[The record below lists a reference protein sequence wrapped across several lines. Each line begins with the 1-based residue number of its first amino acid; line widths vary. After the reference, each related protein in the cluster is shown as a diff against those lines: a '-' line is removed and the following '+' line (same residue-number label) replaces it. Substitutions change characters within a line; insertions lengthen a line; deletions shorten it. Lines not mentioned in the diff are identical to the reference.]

1 MDQLVVAAMGDK
13 SGYRPATLRTR
24 STGGL
29 LMTTKTTTTTASNDN
44 EFHEVEV
51 PSPIL
56 SSPLQGLSE
65 LNKSLVHLINQRRHS
80 EGPVVDQTAEAETRF
95 NESGLLPP
103 ALLGDRRAARAGSSS
118 SSSTSSESRINTNAS
133 SAGNPTRAFPHMAEN
148 TPKSP
153 TQASSS
159 TLNAAGRTSLAI
171 VRKSAVGMLRK
182 ASAEH
187 QSSEPS
193 SGATSPPESGT
204 STPRMLISGKAKP
217 QVLETHHLQLQTH
230 APSGRR
236 MINQYIIETE
246 LGRGVHGKVR
256 LARDTET
263 GERVAVKIVEREGK
277 KRLGGG
283 LGSMS
288 RRDKGK
294 AAERRN
300 GSADSSTSRAH
311 FAEPSS
317 SPLTPRNPL
326 GIVGAL
332 HGNSGSGDAVAATE
346 KEKAMARKRQ
356 LWTTD
361 KKVKRE
367 IALLKKCAHDNV
379 VQLKEVIDDPSSKKI
394 FMVLEFMEGG
404 EVQWKDERGFP
415 TLTVDEARRTLRDVV
430 LGLEYLHYQGI
441 IHRDIKPANLLW
453 DANRRVKISDFGVSH
468 FSYALLVA
476 SGGLPSQDSDEEKMK
491 DPSLVDDHELAKTA
505 GSPAFFAPELC
516 LSGDTINTANSMTS
530 APGRPMRLED
540 AGVGFPWVHAG
551 RSSPRQGTTDSPST
565 PSRKARPPITKAI
578 DVWALGVT
586 LYCLLFGHVPF
597 MADSEFALFAAIPR
611 EDYELPVFMG
621 ADRIRVG
628 PRKKRWSYLPQ
639 WKDEEADV
647 DSEHDDDAQED
658 VDASMLCEEAHLV
671 RDLLDRLLEKDPIKR
686 IKLDEVKKHPWLVRD
701 LENPPQWLVETDP
714 AQLPFVE
721 VSNEE
726 VDDALTG
733 FSKLKQTFKKIQTR
747 LFGGLGGIPGHH
759 QVIERGDRDLQ
770 MHGLGVGVQRQRSKS
785 ASHANPLFALS
796 PHTSH
801 AASVAPTAASTMPKP
816 APALRPTIFSRR
828 QSTAAPEK
836 ASSTAKV
843 VAKNDTSRSQPNSR
857 PHSPAAAVDTK
868 EGASDLPEGNQ
879 DQLEANRNAQPSR
892 RPSYFFK
899 RAGTRTDGKDDPAK
913 LRKQPSTEASLS
925 SAQSSRPSSKS
936 GPLRTDATFS
946 KSEHGG
952 PDVRSSLE
960 SDPSH
965 WSVVSGSQSGQTTA
979 QNSLSDKRTRSRSR
993 LGDVLR
999 NVLGHHDRSQLSKP
1013 RTRPGT
1019 ATSNTAPS
1027 SGRNSSR
1034 SLRPASAAFSVT
1046 PILPENKQDQ
1056 EEHPQ
1061 QQQKRKSIVE
1071 DSAPFLTLPADH
1083 VKGSG
1088 GLKAHSI
1095 EVDDYDVD
1103 LDLSDD
1109 DLDEE
1114 KSSEGRR
1121 SHMIMRNAGQGW
1133 ILERSGGSTSHNSD
1147 DILTPSVEGGYNLFK
1162 PPNSSSV
1169 QHSADEVDETES
1181 YAMAQVHSDEAE
1193 ALRRASAKETEIRT
1207 RDLSDPQHH
1216 HDTDRYAD
1224 GLEDVSAMTDERF
1237 ADADED
1243 EIVFDGGGDDD
1254 EHDENGDEDDDEDDD
1269 CGVSFKAR
1277 ARGHS

>member
-1 MDQLVVAAMGDK
+1 MN
-13 SGYRPATLRTR
+13 AT
-24 STGGL
+24 G
-29 LMTTKTTTTTASNDN
+29 SN
-44 EFHEVEV
+44 
-51 PSPIL
+51 
-56 SSPLQGLSE
+56 
-65 LNKSLVHLINQRRHS
+65 SL
-80 EGPVVDQTAEAETRF
+80 
-95 NESGLLPP
+95 
-103 ALLGDRRAARAGSSS
+103 
-118 SSSTSSESRINTNAS
+118 
-133 SAGNPTRAFPHMAEN
+133 
-148 TPKSP
+148 
-153 TQASSS
+153 
-159 TLNAAGRTSLAI
+159 GR
-171 VRKSAVGMLRK
+171 VGKSAVVGMLRK
-182 ASAEH
+182 ASAEQH
-187 QSSEPS
+187 PSEPS
-193 SGATSPPESGT
+193 SSATSPPESGT
-204 STPRMLISGKAKP
+204 STPRVLISGKAKP

-283 LGSMS
+283 LGPMS
-288 RRDKGK
+288 KGK

-317 SPLTPRNPL
+317 LPLAPINPL
-326 GIVGAL
+326 GLLGAS
-332 HGNSGSGDAVAATE
+332 HGKAGPGDAAAAASE
-346 KEKAMARKRQ
+346 REKALARKRQ

-453 DANRRVKISDFGVSH
+453 DVNRRVKISDFGVSH

-516 LSGDTINTANSMTS
+516 LSGDTINTANSITS
-530 APGRPMRLED
+530 TPGRPMRLED
-540 AGVGFPWVHAG
+540 GGMGFPWVNAG
-551 RSSPRQGTTDSPST
+551 RGSPRQGTIDSPTT
-565 PSRKARPPITKAI
+565 PSRKTRPPITKAI

-611 EDYELPVFMG
+611 EDYQLPTFMG

-647 DSEHDDDAQED
+647 DSEHDDEAQED
-658 VDASMLCEEAHLV
+658 VDPSKLGEEAHLV
-671 RDLLDRLLEKDPIKR
+671 RDLLDRLLEKDPVKR

-726 VDDALTG
+726 VDGALTG

-747 LFGGLGGIPGHH
+747 LFGGLGGTPSHH
-759 QVIERGDRDLQ
+759 VVERGDRDLR
-770 MHGLGVGVQRQRSKS
+770 MHGLGVGIQRQRSKS
-785 ASHANPLFALS
+785 ASHASPLFALS
-796 PHTSH
+796 PHTAH
-801 AASVAPTAASTMPKP
+801 AASAAAASTIPKP

-836 ASSTAKV
+836 VSSKI
-843 VAKNDTSRSQPNSR
+843 KDDKSRSQPNSR
-857 PHSPAAAVDTK
+857 PHSPVAVEAISVK
-868 EGASDLPEGNQ
+868 HAVSEKPEGRQ
-879 DQLEANRNAQPSR
+879 DHLEAGRNNQPSR

-899 RAGTRTDGKDDPAK
+899 RAGTRTDGKDNPAN
-913 LRKQPSTEASLS
+913 LRKQPSTEATLS
-925 SAQSSRPSSKS
+925 STQSSRPSSKS
-936 GPLRTDATFS
+936 GALRNDSTFS
-946 KSEHGG
+946 KSEYSG
-952 PDVRSSLE
+952 PDIRSSLE

-979 QNSLSDKRTRSRSR
+979 HNSISDNRTRSRSR

-999 NVLGHHDRSQLSKP
+999 NVLGHHDRSHLSKP
-1013 RTRPGT
+1013 RSRPGT
-1019 ATSNTAPS
+1019 APNNTAPS

-1034 SLRPASAAFSVT
+1034 SLRPVSAAFAVT
-1046 PILPENKQDQ
+1046 PISPESEQDR
-1056 EEHPQ
+1056 EQ
-1061 QQQKRKSIVE
+1061 QSSVVG
-1071 DSAPFLTLPADH
+1071 DSDPFLSLPTDH
-1083 VKGSG
+1083 VEGPR
-1088 GLKAHSI
+1088 GLMRAHSI

-1109 DLDEE
+1109 DLEEE
-1114 KSSEGRR
+1114 KGSEGRR
-1121 SHMIMRNAGQGW
+1121 SHMVMRNAGQGW
-1133 ILERSGGSTSHNSD
+1133 ILERNGGESTSHHSD
-1147 DILTPSVEGGYNLFK
+1147 NVLTPSVEGGYNLFK
-1162 PPNSSSV
+1162 PPYSSNV
-1169 QHSADEVDETES
+1169 QRSSTDEDDDEIES

-1193 ALRRASAKETEIRT
+1193 ALRRASAKETQTRR
-1207 RDLSDPQHH
+1207 RDLLESQGMHHHNSDPI
-1216 HDTDRYAD
+1216 
-1224 GLEDVSAMTDERF
+1224 GGGMGDVSAMTDDRF

-1243 EIVFDGGGDDD
+1243 EGVIEGDD
-1254 EHDENGDEDDDEDDD
+1254 EEQDENDDDD